1 MPRFT
6 ESNEVE
12 VEIDITPQEY
22 VDSCDTIEVEEL
34 VDILIEEGFLSK
46 TAKIGNS
53 EKLYT
58 EKAWEET
65 LNKLC
70 TWRSILTSEEI
81 ESIEKIAS
89 RL

>member
-6 ESNEVE
+6 ESTEVD

-22 VDSCDTIEVEEL
+22 VDSCDTDEVDEL
-34 VDILIEEGFLSK
+34 VDILIDEGFISK
-46 TAKIGNS
+46 TEKIGSS

-65 LNKLC
+65 LDKLRI
-70 TWRSILTSEEI
+70 WRSILTSEEI
-81 ESIEKIAS
+81 ESIEKIS
-89 RL
+89 NRL